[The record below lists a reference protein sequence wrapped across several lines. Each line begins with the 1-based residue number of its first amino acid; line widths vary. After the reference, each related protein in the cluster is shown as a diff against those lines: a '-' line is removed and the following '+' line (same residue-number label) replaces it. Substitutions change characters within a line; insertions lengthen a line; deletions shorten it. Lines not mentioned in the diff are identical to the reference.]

1 MKVVLGSIYNQVPID
16 CNASLDKELS
26 VSKINL
32 LKCVGNQKYS

>member
-1 MKVVLGSIYNQVPID
+1 MKVVPGSIFNQVPID

-32 LKCVGNQKYS
+32 LKCVQNHKYS